1 MNAIDKLKNDL
12 ARYHTA
18 LVDIERGVYAT
29 EPSAIAHKA
38 LHPVQRILPPVTVEE
53 IIAALEARNKVN
65 GALHSIRFYS
75 DGSGHLYNEMT
86 MFFAGFV
93 SLREALDI
101 LENKGV

>member
-1 MNAIDKLKNDL
+1 MNEIFKLKTEH
-12 ARYHTA
+12 ARYKKA
-18 LVDIERGVYAT
+18 LEDIKRGVYAT
-29 EPSAIAHKA
+29 EPSAIALEA
-38 LHPVQRILPPVTVEE
+38 LHPVQRLLPPVTVPE
-53 IIAALEARNKVN
+53 ILAALEARNKVN

-86 MFFAGFV
+86 MFFSGFV